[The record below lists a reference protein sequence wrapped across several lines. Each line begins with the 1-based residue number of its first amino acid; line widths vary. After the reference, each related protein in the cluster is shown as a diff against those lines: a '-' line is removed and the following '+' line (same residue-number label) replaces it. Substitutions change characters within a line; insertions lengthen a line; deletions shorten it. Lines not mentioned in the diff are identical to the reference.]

1 MSSAIEAI
9 KQIEQT
15 CADDYNALSDK
26 AKEALRRHCV
36 LHEMKMIDY
45 VSKINSPIE
54 QLLAVE
60 LQLYQS
66 LYSDWFK
73 RYDEYANIDEIA
85 TQRVVV
91 VNGIKYRV
99 DFMAR
104 CYANDKLHFFAIE
117 CDGHEFHEKT
127 KEQVR
132 KDKQRER
139 ALLTQGIT
147 VIRFSG
153 SEIWNDAAG
162 CAKEAYEIMEQ
173 VIFNS

>member
-1 MSSAIEAI
+1 MSSAIETI
-9 KQIEQT
+9 KQIEKT
-15 CADDYNALSDK
+15 HEDDYNTLSDK
-26 AKEALRRHCV
+26 AKKALYRHCT

-45 VSKINSPIE
+45 MSKIDSPIE

-85 TQRVVV
+85 TQREVVV
-91 VNGIKYRV
+91 KDKHYRV
-99 DFMAR
+99 DFMVR
-104 CYANDKLHFFAIE
+104 CYAKDKLHFFAIE

-139 ALLTQGIT
+139 ALLSKGIK

-173 VIFNS
+173 VIF